1 MGKKLHKWALPLAA
15 AAALTVLAT
24 PAQAADG
31 YDRCQDGYYCLFSGL
46 DGTGDIVQIK
56 SDTPD
61 LAALGIADRAKSD
74 WNRTGSWIHLFS
86 EANYEGCSAVTT
98 PRGKGNFYIDFRDF
112 FDSVRFDGA
121 NGPSCFATLKG
132 ADKGTVITDSH
143 G

>member
-1 MGKKLHKWALPLAA
+1 MPGRLLLP
-15 AAALTVLAT
+15 VLRARRHGRHR
-24 PAQAADG
+24 PDQE
-31 YDRCQDGYYCLFSGL
+31 RH
-46 DGTGDIVQIK
+46 
-56 SDTPD
+56 PD

>member
-1 MGKKLHKWALPLAA
+1 MGKKLHMLALPLAA
-15 AAALTVLAT
+15 AALTALAA

-56 SDTPD
+56 TDTPD
-61 LAALGIADRAKSD
+61 LAALGMADRAKSD
-74 WNRTGSWIHLFS
+74 WNRTDSWIHLYS
-86 EANYEGCSAVTT
+86 EAGYGGCSAVTQ
-98 PRGKGNFYIDFRDF
+98 PRDQGNFFVSFRDF

-121 NGPSCFATLKG
+121 NGPSCFTTFRG
-132 ADKGTVITDSH
+132 SVSDSH